1 MAGDQWER
9 GRCSQD
15 DCIGIKLPSTT
26 WCLGHAAEEA
36 PKAFDAELKRIG
48 TNGKVDARGVVIS
61 GYLLKRLLDVVPR
74 KRGRPILKEA
84 QFDRATFQGEARFD
98 RVIFEGETR
107 FFGATFQGKGGFN
120 LAIFEGEVVFNGA
133 TFRREADFIGAIFK
147 REARFP
153 GATFQDEAW
162 FGAAKFR
169 SEAVFIEATFE
180 SEARFPG
187 ATFQDRALFDGASFQ
202 DAAWFAGAS
211 FQGDAEF
218 AETRFEQP
226 VELGPLAAAGT
237 LVLDESVFDQPV
249 QLQAAAWR
257 LSCRRT
263 RFRAGGHLRVA
274 WAEIT
279 LEDSEIPA
287 PLILSFQPPAAE
299 FAARVAWLTDA
310 EDAETGF
317 PAPRPSLLSVQRADV
332 AGLVVTDID
341 LRECHFAGSHHLDQ
355 LQLPTAGRAFHRAPA
370 WHGQGRR
377 VLAEECEWRQA
388 RGGWRARRWRHTT
401 SELLRSRF
409 LKDARQP
416 HRSELA
422 GVYRQLR
429 KGLEDARNEP
439 GAADFYYGECE
450 LRRHAETTPRVEKM
464 ILWCYWAVSGYGLRA
479 SRAVAAWAVLVVVG
493 AAIFA
498 GIGFKP
504 PVSPQI
510 VAVDVSGGQAIYEKR
525 DVPRRSSWEQVPE
538 ALAFSAESTVSL
550 LRAPDR
556 ALTMP
561 GRWAQM
567 VLRVLGPVL
576 FGLAVLSLRGRV
588 RR

>member
-1 MAGDQWER
+1 
-9 GRCSQD
+9 
-15 DCIGIKLPSTT
+15 
-26 WCLGHAAEEA
+26 
-36 PKAFDAELKRIG
+36 
-48 TNGKVDARGVVIS
+48 
-61 GYLLKRLLDVVPR
+61 
-74 KRGRPILKEA
+74 
-84 QFDRATFQGEARFD
+84 
-98 RVIFEGETR
+98 
-107 FFGATFQGKGGFN
+107 
-120 LAIFEGEVVFNGA
+120 
-133 TFRREADFIGAIFK
+133 
-147 REARFP
+147 
-153 GATFQDEAW
+153 
-162 FGAAKFR
+162 
-169 SEAVFIEATFE
+169 
-180 SEARFPG
+180 
-187 ATFQDRALFDGASFQ
+187 
-202 DAAWFAGAS
+202 
-211 FQGDAEF
+211 
-218 AETRFEQP
+218 
-226 VELGPLAAAGT
+226 
-237 LVLDESVFDQPV
+237 LVLDGIVFDQPV

-287 PLILSFQPPAAE
+287 PLILSHQPPDADL
-299 FAARVAWLTDA
+299 AARVAWLAEA
-310 EDAETGF
+310 EDGVKGF
-317 PAPRPSLLSVQRADV
+317 PAPRPSLVSVQRADV

-341 LRECHFAGSHHLDQ
+341 LRECRFAGSHHLDQ
-355 LQLPTAGRAFHRAPA
+355 LQLATAGRAFHRAPA

-388 RGGWRARRWRHTT
+388 GGGWRARRWRHST

-409 LKDARQP
+409 LKDARRP

-450 LRRHAETTPRVEKM
+450 LRRHAVTTPRIEKL

-479 SRAVAAWAVLVVVG
+479 SRAVFAWVVLAVVG

-498 GIGFKP
+498 GFGFKP

-510 VAVDVSGGQAIYEKR
+510 VPVDVSGGRVVYEKR
-525 DVPRRSSWEQVPE
+525 DVPRPSSWEQLPD

-550 LRAPDR
+550 FRAPDR
-556 ALTMP
+556 ALTLP